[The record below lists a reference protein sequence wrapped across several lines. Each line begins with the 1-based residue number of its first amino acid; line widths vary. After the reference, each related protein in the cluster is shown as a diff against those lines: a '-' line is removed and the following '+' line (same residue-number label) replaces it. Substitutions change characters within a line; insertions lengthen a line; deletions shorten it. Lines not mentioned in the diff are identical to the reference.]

1 MTFLKKT
8 PIDFG
13 KNKEKWLFG
22 GWFVLSSLFYSWV
35 ILGPYGNFLVGIEY
49 RLALLAIPIGIS
61 LVLLRKIRGSIST
74 LPAFLLIFIGY
85 GVVYK
90 VITFLPT
97 ITSYPFTLTW
107 SEGTAYYFA
116 SLFFSDQIYG
126 VEANLPM
133 INPTRHMLLAIP
145 FLLPELPIWF
155 HRLWEVVLW
164 LLISGITVAVISR
177 RLAIQEN
184 VIRWAFAGWLFLY
197 LFQGPVYYFLLLS
210 LIPVIWGFDGKNFK
224 RTLLLVLIGSA
235 WAGASRVNWVPVP
248 ALVAAALYFLEE
260 KVGDQDWVPYL
271 LKPSIWL
278 VSGVVVAFLAWF
290 GYILWSGNPIE
301 NFSAHFTSN
310 LLWYRLLPNATMR
323 GGILL
328 TILIA
333 SIPLVGVIAV
343 HLYKNAF
350 NYHVVRRIGIGAILL
365 VLFLGGLIVSTKIGG
380 GNNIHNFDAYLIIL
394 LLTAAYLYFGKS
406 APDFNHPERKV
417 SRRRLGI
424 LIPLAILIPAIFVL
438 QDGRPLSLPRE
449 SRVED
454 ALLTIEEYTAEVVSE
469 GGEALFIAERQ
480 LLTFGELQ
488 DVPLL
493 PRYERMNLM
502 EMVMARNLDYL
513 DEFHQ
518 RIENQDYDLIVSEP
532 LSTNYKGRG
541 EPFGDEHDI
550 YVRLVA
556 EPVLCYYEPVKT
568 ISKFPIQL
576 LAPRPESEVC
586 S

>member
-164 LLISGITVAVISR
+164 LLISGITVAVISQ

-235 WAGASRVNWVPVP
+235 
-248 ALVAAALYFLEE
+248 
-260 KVGDQDWVPYL
+260 
-271 LKPSIWL
+271 
-278 VSGVVVAFLAWF
+278 
-290 GYILWSGNPIE
+290 
-301 NFSAHFTSN
+301 
-310 LLWYRLLPNATMR
+310 
-323 GGILL
+323 
-328 TILIA
+328 
-333 SIPLVGVIAV
+333 
-343 HLYKNAF
+343 
-350 NYHVVRRIGIGAILL
+350 
-365 VLFLGGLIVSTKIGG
+365 
-380 GNNIHNFDAYLIIL
+380 
-394 LLTAAYLYFGKS
+394 
-406 APDFNHPERKV
+406 
-417 SRRRLGI
+417 
-424 LIPLAILIPAIFVL
+424 
-438 QDGRPLSLPRE
+438 
-449 SRVED
+449 
-454 ALLTIEEYTAEVVSE
+454 
-469 GGEALFIAERQ
+469 
-480 LLTFGELQ
+480 
-488 DVPLL
+488 
-493 PRYERMNLM
+493 
-502 EMVMARNLDYL
+502 
-513 DEFHQ
+513 
-518 RIENQDYDLIVSEP
+518 
-532 LSTNYKGRG
+532 
-541 EPFGDEHDI
+541 
-550 YVRLVA
+550 
-556 EPVLCYYEPVKT
+556 
-568 ISKFPIQL
+568 
-576 LAPRPESEVC
+576 
-586 S
+586 